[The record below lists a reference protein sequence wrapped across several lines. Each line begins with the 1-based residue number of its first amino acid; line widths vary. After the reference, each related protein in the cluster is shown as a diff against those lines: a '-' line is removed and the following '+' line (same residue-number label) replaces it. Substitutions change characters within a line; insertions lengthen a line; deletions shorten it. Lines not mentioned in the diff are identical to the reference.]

1 MARPAARIVA
11 LQFGLGAG
19 LLLLVARAGW
29 LQLVRGGEFARR
41 AAAQRTVTTEL
52 PARRGTIYDRNGTP
66 LAVSE
71 PMYRVQLAVKEVRD
85 TARLVDRAARALG
98 VSRASLR
105 RYFQRGSDEFYP
117 YFHGPFRESRIAPI
131 RGMRGVRLETVYS
144 RGYPGLRLAA
154 PVIGAVSLEAG
165 GHGESGLERS
175 LDSILAGRPGET
187 VDLRTPSGQK
197 FESPDR
203 RVRDPVPG
211 HDVVLTLDAQ
221 LQEIAENALRKALA
235 EYKADAGD
243 VLFLDPRTGELLALA
258 SLNESGMPGSATVFT
273 SAFEPGST
281 AKPFTA
287 ATLLALGRIEGTETV
302 SGENGSWTYPTRGR
316 ATRTIEDTH
325 AEKAP
330 MTLARVI
337 EVSSNI
343 GIAKFSRKLRWE
355 EHYDMLRAF
364 GFGAPT
370 GVEYPSEATGA
381 LVRPDRWDPG
391 YDAESMA
398 MGYRIQMTP
407 LQLALGYAVFANDGV
422 LMAPTLVREIRS
434 ADRTVLYRMEPEV
447 VRRVLPADIA
457 AQMREM
463 LRMAAGESGT
473 GSQGQVLGGIL
484 GKTGTARQAEHGS
497 YAGGKYRA
505 SFVAIYPAKDPQLVV
520 AVTIQNPVGA
530 YYGGQT
536 AAPTTASM
544 LKQALSARSSVIDR
558 SAMAQTERRKDAKT
572 QSEGE
577 ADIESSA
584 AAVSLPLKH
593 PPPRTSMA
601 RVPEVAGR
609 AIRGAVFAVHQR
621 GLRARVEG
629 NGRVVVRS
637 FPAAG
642 DSLPVGK
649 TVVLFVSP
657 SRTP

>member
-1 MARPAARIVA
+1 
-11 LQFGLGAG
+11 
-19 LLLLVARAGW
+19 
-29 LQLVRGGEFARR
+29 
-41 AAAQRTVTTEL
+41 
-52 PARRGTIYDRNGTP
+52 
-66 LAVSE
+66 
-71 PMYRVQLAVKEVRD
+71 
-85 TARLVDRAARALG
+85 
-98 VSRASLR
+98 
-105 RYFQRGSDEFYP
+105 
-117 YFHGPFRESRIAPI
+117 
-131 RGMRGVRLETVYS
+131 
-144 RGYPGLRLAA
+144 
-154 PVIGAVSLEAG
+154 
-165 GHGESGLERS
+165 
-175 LDSILAGRPGET
+175 
-187 VDLRTPSGQK
+187 
-197 FESPDR
+197 
-203 RVRDPVPG
+203 
-211 HDVVLTLDAQ
+211 VVLTLDAQ

-235 EYKADAGD
+235 EYKADGGD

-258 SLNESGMPGSATVFT
+258 SLSESGLPGSATVFT
-273 SAFEPGST
+273 SPFEPGST

-287 ATLLALGRIEGTETV
+287 ATLLALGRIKGTETV

-370 GVEYPSEATGA
+370 GVEYPSEAAGS

-391 YDAESMA
+391 YDAESIA

-407 LQLALGYAVFANDGV
+407 LQLGLGYAVFANDGV
-422 LMAPTLVREIRS
+422 LMAPTLIREIRS
-434 ADRTVLYRMEPEV
+434 VDRKVLYRMEPEV
-447 VRRVLPADIA
+447 VRRVISTEVA
-457 AQMREM
+457 ARMRE
-463 LRMAAGESGT
+463 LLGMAAGEAGT

-497 YAGGKYRA
+497 YASGKYRA
-505 SFVAIYPAKDPQLVV
+505 SFVAIYPAKDPQLVAV
-520 AVTIQNPVGA
+520 VTIQNPVGA

-536 AAPTTASM
+536 AAPVTASM
-544 LKQALSARSSVIDR
+544 LKQALSARQSVIDR
-558 SAMAQTERRKDAKT
+558 SVIAQAERRKGAT
-572 QSEGE
+572 AQSEGE
-577 ADIESSA
+577 EDIDA
-584 AAVSLPLKH
+584 AAEAVRLPLEDAA
-593 PPPRTSMA
+593 PRTSMT

-637 FPAAG
+637 LPAAG
-642 DSLPVGK
+642 DSLAVGK

>member
-1 MARPAARIVA
+1 QP
-11 LQFGLGAG
+11 
-19 LLLLVARAGW
+19 
-29 LQLVRGGEFARR
+29 
-41 AAAQRTVTTEL
+41 
-52 PARRGTIYDRNGTP
+52 
-66 LAVSE
+66 
-71 PMYRVQLAVKEVRD
+71 
-85 TARLVDRAARALG
+85 
-98 VSRASLR
+98 
-105 RYFQRGSDEFYP
+105 
-117 YFHGPFRESRIAPI
+117 
-131 RGMRGVRLETVYS
+131 GMGVRLTIDRDLQWYTQ
-144 RGYPGLRLAA
+144 RRLKQ
-154 PVIGAVSLEAG
+154 AVQQTGSQ
-165 GHGESGLERS
+165 SGS
-175 LDSILAGRPGET
+175 A
-187 VDLRTPSGQK
+187 V
-197 FESPDR
+197 
-203 RVRDPVPG
+203 VM
-211 HDVVLTLDAQ
+211 DV
-221 LQEIAENALRKALA
+221 
-235 EYKADAGD
+235 
-243 VLFLDPRTGELLALA
+243 RTGELLALA
-258 SLNESGMPGSATVFT
+258 SLGESGLPGSATVFT
-273 SAFEPGST
+273 SPFEPGST

-287 ATLLALGRIEGTETV
+287 ATLLALGRIKGTETV

-325 AEKAP
+325 AENAP

-370 GVEYPSEATGA
+370 GVEYPSEAAGA

-391 YDAESMA
+391 YDAESIA
-398 MGYRIQMTP
+398 MGYRIQVTP

-422 LMAPTLVREIRS
+422 LMAPTLIREIRS
-434 ADRTVLYRMEPEV
+434 VDGEALYRMEPEV
-447 VRRVLPADIA
+447 VRRVLPVEIA

-463 LRMAAGESGT
+463 LRMAASEAGT

-497 YAGGKYRA
+497 YASGKYRA
-505 SFVAIYPAKDPQLVV
+505 SFVAIYPAKDPQLVAV
-520 AVTIQNPVGA
+520 VTIQNPVGA

-544 LKQALSARSSVIDR
+544 LKQALSARQSVIDR
-558 SAMAQTERRKDAKT
+558 SVIAQAERRKDAKA

-577 ADIESSA
+577 ADIDASA
-584 AAVSLPLKH
+584 PSVRLPLQDTV
-593 PPPRTSMA
+593 PRNAMV

-637 FPAAG
+637 LPAAG